1 MLVKPEG
8 PTNARIM
15 LVGEAPGEAEERLG
29 RPFVGASGYELDRM
43 LNEAGISRS
52 ECFITNLLKIRPPKN
67 DINQFIAKAKKDRTK
82 GHTEFKGRWITRE
95 ILEGYDLL
103 EREITA
109 VRPSII
115 VALGN
120 TPFWALTGLTGITK
134 WRGSMLHTNGAV
146 DPPVKIIPT
155 IHPASVL
162 REWKQRAIVI
172 HDLRRAGR
180 FRDPSCDYPTPN
192 WQFILRPSYETV
204 ITTLDRLY
212 IRSHHGEPLKLS
224 FDLETRAGHIAC
236 AGLAWSLVE
245 ALCIPF
251 MAVGKPQGYWDL
263 ECEAEIIWRLWRLL
277 TSPNVEVIGQNLL
290 YDCQYTWKHWHFVPR
305 VTQDTMIGQHAIFSD
320 LPKGLGFLASMYA
333 NYFVYWKD
341 EGKDWQK
348 NMDEDRLWHYN
359 CLDTVYTLECA
370 ERILG
375 AAKSLGL
382 LHIHTAQQRMFWPV
396 LAAMQKGV
404 RIDQKRRGELVLE
417 VQEAIALRE
426 QFITDVAGF
435 PLNYDSPKQM
445 HAFFYADLKL
455 PVQMTRAA
463 KGKPA
468 RPTLDD
474 TALQKLA
481 RIEPL
486 VRPLAHAI
494 ADCRTLGKFLSNF
507 LCRSLSEDGR
517 MRCSFNIGG
526 SESGKSAPKT
536 YRLSSSEDAFGS
548 GANLQVIPSEKSKS
562 IGKAAARGP
571 NLMVGDP
578 YQFPNIREIFV
589 PDPGY
594 TWIDLDLERADLFV
608 VCYESEDESLKKA
621 MRAGVDIHLLNA
633 FALIG
638 KEPPPYE
645 QLIEGHPR
653 YSEWLSSLKH
663 ERQFAKVFCHGT
675 NYGGKARTMSAHTG
689 RTVAEV
695 ERAQRLWFGAHP
707 GIERWHQRV
716 QQQIT
721 SKRFV
726 ENKFGYRWYIFDRID
741 AVLPEAIAWI
751 PQSTVSIVI
760 NRIWERIHRELNE
773 VEVLIQVHDSLCM
786 QVPTRRLN
794 DLLPKIK
801 ECAKVVIPYADPL
814 IIPVSIKT
822 SDRSWGHC

>member
-1 MLVKPEG
+1 
-8 PTNARIM
+8 
-15 LVGEAPGEAEERLG
+15 
-29 RPFVGASGYELDRM
+29 
-43 LNEAGISRS
+43 
-52 ECFITNLLKIRPPKN
+52 
-67 DINQFIAKAKKDRTK
+67 
-82 GHTEFKGRWITRE
+82 
-95 ILEGYDLL
+95 
-103 EREITA
+103 
-109 VRPSII
+109 
-115 VALGN
+115 
-120 TPFWALTGLTGITK
+120 
-134 WRGSMLHTNGAV
+134 
-146 DPPVKIIPT
+146 
-155 IHPASVL
+155 
-162 REWKQRAIVI
+162 
-172 HDLRRAGR
+172 
-180 FRDPSCDYPTPN
+180 
-192 WQFILRPSYETV
+192 
-204 ITTLDRLY
+204 
-212 IRSHHGEPLKLS
+212 
-224 FDLETRAGHIAC
+224 
-236 AGLAWSLVE
+236 
-245 ALCIPF
+245 
-251 MAVGKPQGYWDL
+251 
-263 ECEAEIIWRLWRLL
+263 
-277 TSPNVEVIGQNLL
+277 
-290 YDCQYTWKHWHFVPR
+290 
-305 VTQDTMIGQHAIFSD
+305 
-320 LPKGLGFLASMYA
+320 
-333 NYFVYWKD
+333 
-341 EGKDWQK
+341 
-348 NMDEDRLWHYN
+348 
-359 CLDTVYTLECA
+359 
-370 ERILG
+370 
-375 AAKSLGL
+375 
-382 LHIHTAQQRMFWPV
+382 
-396 LAAMQKGV
+396 
-404 RIDQKRRGELVLE
+404 
-417 VQEAIALRE
+417 
-426 QFITDVAGF
+426 
-435 PLNYDSPKQM
+435 
-445 HAFFYADLKL
+445 
-455 PVQMTRAA
+455 
-463 KGKPA
+463 
-468 RPTLDD
+468 
-474 TALQKLA
+474 
-481 RIEPL
+481 
-486 VRPLAHAI
+486 
-494 ADCRTLGKFLSNF
+494 
-507 LCRSLSEDGR
+507 
-517 MRCSFNIGG
+517 
-526 SESGKSAPKT
+526 
-536 YRLSSSEDAFGS
+536 
-548 GANLQVIPSEKSKS
+548 
-562 IGKAAARGP
+562 
-571 NLMVGDP
+571 MVGDP